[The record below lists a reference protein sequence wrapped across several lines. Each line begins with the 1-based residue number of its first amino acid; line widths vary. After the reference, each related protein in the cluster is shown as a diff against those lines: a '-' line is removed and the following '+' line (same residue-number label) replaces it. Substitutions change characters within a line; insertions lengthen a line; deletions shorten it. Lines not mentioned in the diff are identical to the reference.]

1 MTQLHAAVIIGTRP
15 EAIKLA
21 PVVGEL
27 RRRGVRTTVIATGQH
42 RDLVDPVLG
51 LFGIRPDHDL
61 HLMRPDAGLNEV
73 LARAIERIAATLDQV
88 HPDLVLVQGD
98 TTSAMAGAL
107 VAFNLGVPVAHV
119 EAGLRSH
126 DLSLP
131 FPEEMHRRVV
141 SIVARWHFAPTEHA
155 AQQLRAEGQRDGI
168 LVTGNPVVDAVL
180 HIVARPPSRP
190 LPAIAPRSPYLLAT
204 AHRRESW
211 GEPIRA
217 IALGLRDVLRKRQD
231 LSLVF
236 ATHPN
241 PRARLP
247 VEETLGGEPR
257 AVVVDALAYDHFLS
271 LLRGSILAITDSG
284 GVQEEGPTLGVPV
297 LVTRAITERPEGVSA
312 GAVRMVGT
320 SRAVIRRE
328 VSRLLEDGAER
339 SRMAAA
345 GRRVYGDGR
354 SAARIVDALVRDLGD
369 QVVPSRRR
377 SRISTRISTRR
388 AR

>member
-1 MTQLHAAVIIGTRP
+1 MTKLHAAVIIGTRP

-27 RRRGVRTTVIATGQH
+27 SRRGVRTTVIATGQH
-42 RDLVDPVLG
+42 RDLVDPVLA
-51 LFGIRPDHDL
+51 LFDIRPDHDL
-61 HLMRPDAGLNEV
+61 RLMRPDAALNEV
-73 LARAIERIAATLDQV
+73 LARAIERIGATLDQV
-88 HPDLVLVQGD
+88 HPDVVLVQGD

-107 VAFNLGVPVAHV
+107 AAFNLGVPVAHV

-141 SIVARWHFAPTEHA
+141 SIVSRWHFAPTEHA
-155 AQQLRAEGQRDGI
+155 AQQLRAEGQGDGI
-168 LVTGNPVVDAVL
+168 LVTGNPVVDAVM
-180 HIVARPPSRP
+180 HIVARPTAAPSRP
-190 LPAIAPRSPYLLAT
+190 ITPGSPYLLAT

-231 LSLVF
+231 LFLVF

-241 PRARLP
+241 PRARQP
-247 VEETLGGEPR
+247 VEETLGAEPR
-257 AVVVDALAYDHFLS
+257 AAVVGALAYDHFLS
-271 LLRGSILAITDSG
+271 LLRGAILAITDSG

-312 GAVRMVGT
+312 GAVRIVGT

-328 VSRLLEDGAER
+328 VSRLLEDGAELA
-339 SRMAAA
+339 RMAAA
-345 GRRVYGDGR
+345 GRRVYGDGTA
-354 SAARIVDALVRDLGD
+354 AARIVDALLNDLEGRA
-369 QVVPSRRR
+369 VPAGRRFEV
-377 SRISTRISTRR
+377 STRR
-388 AR
+388 GR